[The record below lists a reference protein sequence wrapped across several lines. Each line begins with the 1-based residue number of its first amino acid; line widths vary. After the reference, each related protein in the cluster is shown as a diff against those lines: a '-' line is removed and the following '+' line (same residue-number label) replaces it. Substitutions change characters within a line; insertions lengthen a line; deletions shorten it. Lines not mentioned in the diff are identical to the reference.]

1 MLVLSKMNYC
11 DTVLDPASCPEQYG
25 FRAKTSTEDAVL
37 DLTSN
42 IYKHLDNKRKCIAVF
57 LDLQKAF
64 DTVSIPILLCRL
76 ENLGIRGVALN
87 WFKDYLQNRSQTV
100 RLGGHFSESAS
111 CNYGVPQGSTL
122 GPTLF
127 LAYINGLC
135 KIHLKKGELFMFA
148 DDTALVFYG
157 SSWNEVK
164 ITAEKGLS
172 KVTAWLENSLLS
184 LNVNKTKYICFSINK
199 ASSPKKSFSLAIHT
213 YPCNLLSDIPSDC
226 NCAKLDRVK
235 SFKYLGVM
243 IDEHLKWDAHISLI
257 SGRIRKLMYV
267 FKNLRTVT
275 NLPLLI
281 RVYKSLGE
289 SLICYCI
296 CAWGGA
302 AQVHLIKLER
312 AQRAVLKV
320 LMSLPIR
327 HPTASLYE
335 KTKVLSVRKLFIY
348 QVIRRLHNNTV
359 LGVKRTWPSY
369 LDKRLSEELV
379 TAASEFKEFK
389 TYAAASMGANDFYLG
404 QGRLD
409 GPLCDYSEADKME
422 YLNKLTSLG
431 VRNIEMEVM
440 AFAAITS
447 EAGVRA
453 GIACVTFVD
462 RLKGDQVT
470 IPKAV
475 LNEWQKHPMFI
486 VGAFIKKYVE
496 NRNKH

>member
-1 MLVLSKMNYC
+1 MACDCDYVLGKHDVTEEHYSNCSSLLNGRESKRNADGTLNLPNKNLSKMDVDFLYHLSIDTANFDLPAMFGDVKFVVMGGTKHRMREFACYIATILGLPQ
-11 DTVLDPASCPEQYG
+11 DSKPVNLTKASQRYAMYKVGPVLSVNHGIGNPSMTTVLQ
-25 FRAKTSTEDAVL
+25 
-37 DLTSN
+37 
-42 IYKHLDNKRKCIAVF
+42 
-57 LDLQKAF
+57 
-64 DTVSIPILLCRL
+64 
-76 ENLGIRGVALN
+76 
-87 WFKDYLQNRSQTV
+87 
-100 RLGGHFSESAS
+100 
-111 CNYGVPQGSTL
+111 
-122 GPTLF
+122 
-127 LAYINGLC
+127 
-135 KIHLKKGELFMFA
+135 
-148 DDTALVFYG
+148 
-157 SSWNEVK
+157 EV
-164 ITAEKGLS
+164 I
-172 KVTAWLENSLLS
+172 
-184 LNVNKTKYICFSINK
+184 
-199 ASSPKKSFSLAIHT
+199 
-213 YPCNLLSDIPSDC
+213 
-226 NCAKLDRVK
+226 
-235 SFKYLGVM
+235 
-243 IDEHLKWDAHISLI
+243 
-257 SGRIRKLMYV
+257 KLMYYAKAKDPM
-267 FKNLRTVT
+267 F
-275 NLPLLI
+275 I
-281 RVYKSLGE
+281 RLGTSGGLGIPPGSVVISTFGLSGTLEKSFEL
-289 SLICYCI
+289 
-296 CAWGGA
+296 
-302 AQVHLIKLER
+302 
-312 AQRAVLKV
+312 
-320 LMSLPIR
+320 
-327 HPTASLYE
+327 
-335 KTKVLSVRKLFIY
+335 
-348 QVIRRLHNNTV
+348 TV